1 MVARTNKAIVAFLQ
15 FFTFIVTLQ
24 SVYTAYLGKFI
35 GKLSELHHGVSGEVY
50 AIDARTLHLKDFTY
64 DGQGPAAYFYAG
76 NTRAPGSGGFRL
88 TDENGNPEVIRRYR
102 KENVILTLP
111 DAKTLNNIKW
121 FSVWCEEFTVNFGDV
136 KIPRNFDYPRPRKID
151 PLRGV
156 HGVSSDNI
164 IIVDAQTLLV
174 PNLSYDG
181 EAPDAKF
188 WVGRGSKPSPQGVRV
203 PDENG
208 KEEPLRKYN
217 RKTVVLTL
225 PGDLTVF
232 DIGHFG
238 VWCEAFTVDFGHIQI
253 PGNLNVPPSL
263 RMLGVSPQSKLNC
276 EVLYDDLAFE
286 VRWAVAGDSIVLQL
300 VSKLKKR
307 EYMSFGISGNDT
319 ETAMVGG
326 DVVVAHINNE
336 TLEGRAD
343 DYYLS
348 AKSQCSGRTGSCPDT
363 RFEENTDSINLLNAA
378 MVNGYSIIT
387 YQRPLRQIDPYDK
400 PIYTNRSQPIIWAIG
415 PLNDRNEVSFHS
427 HWTKKDHF
435 IDFGRPA
442 KWNCP
447 MPETDQPPMKIVTPL
462 HQPQRYQDIENS
474 SEDYTE
480 SVQAPPSRG
489 RKPQQRRR
497 GETNRGSVRQD
508 SVDSIAKDSERS
520 TSRTRQ
526 NVRRGP
532 TAAVEKPKPVPT
544 PAPVA
549 KRDAW
554 EIPPI
559 QCYEPED
566 GVFYAQMGPTGGKRG
581 YSAITGH
588 VGWGISWYINGLLI
602 PEINV
607 VRGQTYTFVVEG
619 GLDPELPAKYHPF
632 YITDDPVGG
641 YEHKTPEERAKIRI
655 FAGVHVDRDGV
666 VQPTGVGRLC
676 HWTQQGD
683 KEADDFESFGAYQRT
698 LELKC
703 DHGEPGVIQFTPN
716 RNTPDTVYYHCF
728 THRYLGWK
736 INVLDSCD
744 VEGAA
749 SQIKASVVHPD
760 SGIEMDNF
768 KDSDDELE
776 ESPSIRFETRVKAPN
791 TVINVEEKGITE
803 SFHKESTSVTEN
815 LSTDKGKRDESKYLE
830 GVATQIENSQNETV
844 TPQITEL
851 PVVPFED
858 VPISMTKM
866 LAPPLVP
873 PTFSVRPAYVSVP
886 PQLMMKKPYYRP
898 IIKNPIILKQFPY
911 RFEDQLGVS
920 SQILPQLQKPALQVH
935 KKLIPVT
942 FMERSG
948 NKVRVEI
955 SPEQASTEKEPRT
968 TTEQTF
974 ARLVNIAPS
983 KVHYSE
989 NMPIAVNTGFK
1000 PESIVIEGGFKP
1012 IINKEVQDRY
1022 SKVEG
1027 PELEYES
1034 EIGIIDV
1041 NTNKDKQILV
1051 DKATGYYKNKS
1062 KFQKAPL
1069 NLRNK
1074 GVMLIIKESRS
1085 GRGDVYDDEIADADE
1100 RVDSYYLPPDNQR
1113 SKPVVNIMKPS
1124 NIDVAPGTVVSYDGK
1139 RVSGA
1144 SLTAK
1149 YPNGGSIFDS
1159 RASKAAELIKTGP
1172 QYGPFKGE
1180 LPPLDPS
1187 FIKKST
1193 TQFHFPRVLSRD
1205 LETPPPQEPTKLK
1218 LVRQLDNIDKENEK
1232 LS

>member
-1 MVARTNKAIVAFLQ
+1 MVARTNRATVAFLR

-76 NTRAPGSGGFRL
+76 NTRAPGAGGFRL

-111 DAKTLNNIKW
+111 EGKTLNSIKW

-151 PLRGV
+151 ALRGV

-164 IIVDAQTLLV
+164 VIVDAQTLLV

-188 WVGRGSKPSPQGVRV
+188 WVGRGPKPSPQGVRV

-208 KEEPLRKYN
+208 KEEPLRRYD

-300 VSKLKKR
+300 VSKLEDR
-307 EYMSFGISGNDT
+307 EYMSFGLSGDDSQ
-319 ETAMVGG
+319 TAMVGG
-326 DVVVAHINNE
+326 DVAVAWVDKE
-336 TLEGRAD
+336 TLKGYAE
-343 DYYLS
+343 DYYLD

-363 RFEENTDSINLLNAA
+363 RLEDNTNDIHPLNAA
-378 MVNGYSIIT
+378 MVNGYSIVT
-387 YQRPLRQIDPYDK
+387 YQRPLRASDPYDK
-400 PIYTNRSQPIIWAIG
+400 TIYTNRSQPIIWAIG
-415 PLNDRNEVSFHS
+415 PLNQRDEVSFHS
-427 HWTKKDHF
+427 RWTKKDHF

-462 HQPQRYQDIENS
+462 HQTPKYQDVTNPP
-474 SEDYTE
+474 EDYTE
-480 SVQAPPSRG
+480 APPSRT

-497 GETNRGSVRQD
+497 GESTRGSD
-508 SVDSIAKDSERS
+508 SVAKDSERS
-520 TSRTRQ
+520 TSKTRQ
-526 NVRRGP
+526 NVRRGQ
-532 TAAVEKPKPVPT
+532 TTSNSVEKPKPVPT

-549 KRDAW
+549 KIAPWD
-554 EIPPI
+554 IPPI

-581 YSAITGH
+581 YPAITGH

-619 GLDPELPAKYHPF
+619 GLDPEVPAKYHPF
-632 YITDDPVGG
+632 YITDDPIGG

-655 FAGVHVDRDGV
+655 FAGARVDRDGV
-666 VQPTGVGRLC
+666 VHPTGVGRLC
-676 HWTQQGD
+676 NWTPQGD
-683 KEADDFESFGAYQRT
+683 READDFESFGAYQRT

-703 DHGEPGVIQFTPN
+703 DQGEPGVIQFTPN

-744 VEGAA
+744 VEGAP
-749 SQIKASVVHPD
+749 SHVKESVVHPD
-760 SGIEMDNF
+760 SGAKIDNF
-768 KDSDDELE
+768 KESEDELE
-776 ESPSIRFETRVKAPN
+776 GSPSILFETRVKAPN
-791 TVINVEEKGITE
+791 TLINGDSKGMTE
-803 SFHKESTSVTEN
+803 LPPRPMVNSST
-815 LSTDKGKRDESKYLE
+815 STDKLNEEK
-830 GVATQIENSQNETV
+830 VFTVFATQMENKQNESV

-851 PVVPFED
+851 PVVQFED

-866 LAPPLVP
+866 LAPPMVP
-873 PTFSVRPAYVSVP
+873 PIFSSRPPYKPLA
-886 PQLMMKKPYYRP
+886 PQLLIKKPYYRP
-898 IIKNPIILKQFPY
+898 MMKNPMILKQFPY
-911 RFEDQLGVS
+911 KFEDQLS
-920 SQILPQLQKPALQVH
+920 IPSQIFPQH
-935 KKLIPVT
+935 KKPMPQMYKKVIPVT

-948 NKVRVEI
+948 NNVRVEV

-968 TTEQTF
+968 TTESTF
-974 ARLVNIAPS
+974 RQIINVAPS
-983 KVHYSE
+983 KMHYSE

-1000 PESIVIEGGFKP
+1000 PETIVIEGGFKP
-1012 IINKEVQDRY
+1012 IVSKENRY

-1027 PELEYES
+1027 PQLEYES

-1041 NTNKDKQILV
+1041 NMDKSTPA
-1051 DKATGYYKNKS
+1051 DTPFFKNGKPLNL
-1062 KFQKAPL
+1062 KL

-1074 GVMLIIKESRS
+1074 GPMLVIKESRR
-1085 GRGDVYDDEIADADE
+1085 GRGDAYDDEIADADE

-1113 SKPVVNIMKPS
+1113 TKPVVNIMKPS

-1149 YPNGGSIFDS
+1149 YPNGGSIFDNRS
-1159 RASKAAELIKTGP
+1159 SKAAEIIKTGP
-1172 QYGPFKGE
+1172 QYGPFRGE
-1180 LPPLDPS
+1180 LPPLDPN
-1187 FIKKST
+1187 FIKKSAT
-1193 TQFHFPRVLSRD
+1193 LFQIPRVLSRD
-1205 LETPPPQEPTKLK
+1205 LETPAPQEPTKLV
-1218 LVRQLDNIDKENEK
+1218 LVRQSDGVDNVELENKK